1 MYKVCSHLLILSIYP
16 PYTLQG
22 GFRGALTGFAFGLA
36 AASAYGFV
44 YLLQDYRKASK
55 AMAISVQELEES
67 TEKVMQ
73 VYARVSTI
81 EDRLAQIERIAG
93 SKEEMRRRNGDL
105 VRVYDAL
112 HEDVYDVKRK
122 LYDIEQDVNR
132 YFGSSSSRRA
142 NGRIV

>member
-1 MYKVCSHLLILSIYP
+1 M
-16 PYTLQG
+16 TL
-22 GFRGALTGFAFGLA
+22 
-36 AASAYGFV
+36 
-44 YLLQDYRKASK
+44 
-55 AMAISVQELEES
+55 SVQELEES

-81 EDRLAQIERIAG
+81 EERLAKIEQIAG

-132 YFGSSSSRRA
+132 YIGTSSYRRA

>member
-1 MYKVCSHLLILSIYP
+1 M
-16 PYTLQG
+16 
-22 GFRGALTGFAFGLA
+22 TGFAFGLA

-55 AMAISVQELEES
+55 SMAISVQELEES

-81 EDRLAQIERIAG
+81 EERLTKIERIAG
-93 SKEEMRRRNGDL
+93 SKDEMRRRNSDL

>member
-1 MYKVCSHLLILSIYP
+1 M
-16 PYTLQG
+16 
-22 GFRGALTGFAFGLA
+22 TGFAFGLA

-55 AMAISVQELEES
+55 SMAISVQELEES

-81 EDRLAQIERIAG
+81 EERLANIERSAG
-93 SKEEMRRRNGDL
+93 SKDEMRRRNNDL